1 MLVVLELFQKATMAD
16 FSIKNYEDLDENTIQ
31 ELIEFAE
38 SRGGFF
44 REDLK
49 RFSIRK
55 RASIEYLQQI
65 FSLSG
70 ISVQILEPKAVVD
83 IFASSATTLAPPREA
98 EEIIGFG
105 KHKGQTWGEAPTEYL
120 KWVQGSMHGY
130 NVEIAK
136 KIMIYRK
143 TLERRE
149 RESRDG

>member
-1 MLVVLELFQKATMAD
+1 MLVILELYQKATMAD
-16 FSIKNYEDLDENTIQ
+16 FAIKNYDDLDENAIQ

-65 FSLSG
+65 FKLSD
-70 ISVQILEPKAVVD
+70 IEVQIQEPKVVID
-83 IFASSATTLAPPREA
+83 IFASSGSTLKAPREA
-98 EEIIGFG
+98 DEIIGFG
-105 KHKGQTWGEAPTEYL
+105 KHKGQMWGEVPTEYL

-130 NVEIAK
+130 NAEIAK
-136 KIMIYRK
+136 KLMIYRK

-149 RESRDG
+149 KEVD

>member
-1 MLVVLELFQKATMAD
+1 MLAVLELYQKSTMAD
-16 FSIKNYEDLDENTIQ
+16 FVIKNYEELDENAIQ

-65 FSLSG
+65 FKLSD
-70 ISVQILEPKAVVD
+70 IDVQILEPKVIVD
-83 IFASSATTLAPPREA
+83 IFASSGSTLKAPREA
-98 EEIIGFG
+98 DEIIGFG
-105 KHKGQTWGEAPTEYL
+105 KYKGQKWGEAPTQYL

-130 NVEIAK
+130 NAEIAK
-136 KIMIYRK
+136 KVMMYRK

-149 RESRDG
+149 KEAD

>member
-1 MLVVLELFQKATMAD
+1 MLVLLELYQKATMAD
-16 FSIKNYEDLDENTIQ
+16 FAIKNYDDLDENAIQ

-65 FSLSG
+65 FALSD
-70 ISVQILEPKAVVD
+70 IDVQILEPKMVVD
-83 IFASSATTLAPPREA
+83 IFASSGNTLKPPHEA
-98 EEIIGFG
+98 DEIIGFG
-105 KHKGQTWGEAPTEYL
+105 KHKGQKWGEAPTEYL

-130 NVEIAK
+130 NAEIAK
-136 KIMIYRK
+136 KVMIYRK
-143 TLERRE
+143 TLERRQKE
-149 RESRDG
+149 AE